1 MSGGGRVD
9 RIEEPPRVRVH
20 DHGGQRLGEG
30 RRGHGRDDRYRR
42 HWLCDEFCVEVDRE
56 KAGEVEMN
64 PEIKEGMI
72 TVQDVSKSIG
82 DLRILEDIT
91 FSVDRREFL
100 CIVGPS
106 GCGKTTLLKCI
117 AGLRDYEGE
126 ILIDGLKSA
135 GINRKIGFVFQEFSL
150 FPFRTVKGNMEFGLE
165 ILKKPKKEREE
176 TAERLVDLFRLQ
188 GFENAYPHELSGG
201 MQRKVAIA
209 RALATNPVIL
219 LMDEPFMSLDAQT
232 GNMLQK
238 ELSQIWQKTMK
249 TVIFVTHS
257 VDEAVFLADRIIV
270 LTKRPARIKKEIA
283 VNLKRERDRNSPE
296 FVMIRKEILKELEA
310 EHAQRTHEEYQDL

>member
-1 MSGGGRVD
+1 
-9 RIEEPPRVRVH
+9 
-20 DHGGQRLGEG
+20 
-30 RRGHGRDDRYRR
+30 
-42 HWLCDEFCVEVDRE
+42 
-56 KAGEVEMN
+56 MN